1 MGEKDFVKQERK
13 RIIWE
18 TVLKESKS
26 GCVNE
31 KDYNK
36 LIDSENIHEK
46 DYNKLICTFHVRG
59 LIKPLPGARCV
70 LAYALIS

>member
-36 LIDSENIHEK
+36 LIQKIYTKRIIIN
-46 DYNKLICTFHVRG
+46 
-59 LIKPLPGARCV
+59 
-70 LAYALIS
+70 